1 MFNNYLKTTIL
12 NFTKNKLTTAINVL
26 DLAIGINA
34 VLVIFLVI
42 RYDYSFDRLE
52 QRRDRIYHMV
62 SEGESWK

>member
-1 MFNNYLKTTIL
+1 MFNNYLKTAIL